1 LISVFA
7 SAFPPGAK
15 AEERRKKMQSV
26 SDRLRKLDTASLS
39 DAMWKQ
45 NAMDSAI
52 KPIRPGIKM
61 VGQALTVRTVPSDF
75 MTVIASLDYV
85 RPGHVLVIDAS
96 RITESAVMG
105 ELVCYEASR
114 LGAVGIVLDGA
125 LRDAAAIRN
134 SGFPVF
140 ARAITPRCGS
150 CDVMG
155 EIQVPINCG
164 GVSVKPDDWIVG
176 DDDGVVVV
184 PHERLDLILR
194 ICESVEDMEERIK
207 KGERIKQVFGLD
219 SYFQER
225 ARIAEETRSGK
236 RLPIT

>member
-1 LISVFA
+1 MNSIV
-7 SAFPPGAK
+7 
-15 AEERRKKMQSV
+15 ERLK
-26 SDRLRKLDTASLS
+26 KLDTASLS

-52 KPIRPGIKM
+52 KPLSLGIQM

-75 MTVIASLDYV
+75 MTVLASLDYIKA
-85 RPGHVLVIDAS
+85 GHVLVIDAS

-125 LRDAAAIRN
+125 VRDAAAIRKM
-134 SGFPVF
+134 GFPLF
-140 ARAITPRCGS
+140 ARAIIPRCGS

-155 EIQVPINCG
+155 EIQVPVNCG
-164 GVSVKPDDWIVG
+164 GVIVKPGDWIVG
-176 DDDGVVVV
+176 DDDGVVVI
-184 PHERLDLILR
+184 PEEKIDLTLR
-194 ICESVEDMEERIK
+194 ICESVEDMEDRIKAGERIK
-207 KGERIKQVFGLD
+207 KVFGME

-225 ARIAEETRSGK
+225 GRIAEETRTGK

>member
-1 LISVFA
+1 MESIV
-7 SAFPPGAK
+7 
-15 AEERRKKMQSV
+15 ERLKR
-26 SDRLRKLDTASLS
+26 LDTASLS

-52 KPIRPGIKM
+52 KPLSLGVQMI
-61 VGQALTVRTVPSDF
+61 GQALTVRTVPSDF
-75 MTVIASLDYV
+75 MTVIASLDSV
-85 RPGHVLVIDAS
+85 RPGHVIVIDAS
-96 RITESAVMG
+96 RVTESAVLG
-105 ELVCYEASR
+105 ELVCYEAAR

-125 LRDAAAIRN
+125 ARDAAAIRK

-140 ARAITPRCGS
+140 ARSIIPRCGS

-164 GVSVKPDDWIVG
+164 GVNVKPDDWIVG
-176 DDDGVVVV
+176 DDDGVVVIPQEKV
-184 PHERLDLILR
+184 DLVLR
-194 ICESVEDMEERIK
+194 ICESVEDMEDRIK
-207 KGERIKQVFGLD
+207 GGERIKQVFGLEK
-219 SYFQER
+219 YVQER

>member
-1 LISVFA
+1 
-7 SAFPPGAK
+7 
-15 AEERRKKMQSV
+15 MQSIV
-26 SDRLRKLDTASLS
+26 ERLKKLDSASLS

-52 KPIRPGIKM
+52 KPIALGVQMI
-61 VGQALTVRTVPSDF
+61 GQALTVRTVPSDF

-85 RPGHVLVIDAS
+85 KPGHVIVIDAS
-96 RITESAVMG
+96 RVTESAVMG
-105 ELVCYEASR
+105 ELVCHEAAR

-125 LRDAAAIRN
+125 IRDAAAIRK
-134 SGFPVF
+134 SGFPLF
-140 ARAITPRCGS
+140 TRAIIPRCGS

-164 GVSVKPDDWIVG
+164 GVNVKPDDWIVG
-176 DDDGVVVV
+176 DDDGVVVI
-184 PHERLDLILR
+184 PQEKIDLILR
-194 ICESVEDMEERIK
+194 ICESVEDLEDRIK
-207 KGERIKQVFGLD
+207 GGERIKQVFGLEA
-219 SYFQER
+219 YFQER